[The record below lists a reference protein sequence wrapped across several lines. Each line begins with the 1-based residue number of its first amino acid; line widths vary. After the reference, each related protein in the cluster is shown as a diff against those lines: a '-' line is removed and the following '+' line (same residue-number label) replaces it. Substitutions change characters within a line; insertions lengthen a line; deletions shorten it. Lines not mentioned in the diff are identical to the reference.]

1 MNLKPFLL
9 LVPHMTAIASDKNH
23 EIENL
28 IRAEGA
34 YHTLTVFLSLLTSNL
49 LFKWHFIIL
58 VTNALLGYCH
68 EKMSTSG
75 LGLHSGYCRSE
86 YH

>member
-34 YHTLTVFLSLLTSNL
+34 YHTLTVFYLYSRQIYYSSGIL
-49 LFKWHFIIL
+49 LF
-58 VTNALLGYCH
+58 
-68 EKMSTSG
+68 
-75 LGLHSGYCRSE
+75 
-86 YH
+86 